1 MTSHLISIVVPAYN
15 IAPYIEDCLDSILA
29 QTYRNIEIVVVDD
42 GSSDGTGE
50 VLDRYA
56 AEHDRVRVIHKA
68 NGGVTSARLCG
79 VENARGEWIGFV
91 DGDDRIEPDMYARLW
106 ANAEEAGA
114 DISHCGY
121 RMVFPGGRVDWYYNR
136 GTKLVRDNAGGVADL
151 VSGEFIEP
159 GLVIKLFRRGLF
171 EKLVANGIDTGIRIN
186 EDLLMNYYL
195 FKESSVSVYEDFCP
209 YHYVLRGGSASTSGL
224 NEHKLRDP
232 LKVAR
237 IIFEDASPAVR
248 PTAYAKL
255 VRTLVAGATVDTS
268 DRPELTLPFKKEC
281 RAELRSCL
289 GDILGTYGISA
300 RLKAMAAWAA
310 AWPAS
315 YRFVHS
321 TYAKM
326 RGLDKKY
333 DLN

>member
-1 MTSHLISIVVPAYN
+1 M
-15 IAPYIEDCLDSILA
+15 
-29 QTYRNIEIVVVDD
+29 
-42 GSSDGTGE
+42 
-50 VLDRYA
+50 
-56 AEHDRVRVIHKA
+56 
-68 NGGVTSARLCG
+68 
-79 VENARGEWIGFV
+79 
-91 DGDDRIEPDMYARLW
+91 
-106 ANAEEAGA
+106 
-114 DISHCGY
+114 
-121 RMVFPGGRVDWYYNR
+121 
-136 GTKLVRDNAGGVADL
+136 ADL
-151 VSGEFIEP
+151 VSGVFIEP
-159 GLVIKLFRRGLF
+159 GLVIKLFRRSLF

-232 LKVAR
+232 LKVAM
-237 IIFEDASPAVR
+237 IIFEDVSPAVR

-255 VRTLVAGATVDTS
+255 VRVLVSGATADTS
-268 DRPELTLPFKKEC
+268 DRPELTVPFKKEC
-281 RAELRSCL
+281 RAELRSRL
-289 GDILGTYGISA
+289 GDILGTSGISV